1 MFRTVTI
8 ITAAIGIAGLMAT
21 TAQADTLRS
30 YATDFS
36 SQNNKKPV
44 VTTTRTTTVVK
55 QQTTTPKVVRSTTTT
70 TVKTGGGN
78 NNVAGGGGPRR
89 PHSTVNRTKPVTTT
103 TTKNN
108 PTVNNATINNNNFKN
123 NNFKNNKGGN
133 FNQNVGNNPAI
144 KTNFV
149 GNNNAGNKNFN
160 FNKGP
165 GQISKVNFKPAPHIN
180 FVKVGNISAPVW
192 KSGPKKVW
200 YGNKWKFFVPLT
212 ALGVV
217 ALGGAYYYPD
227 AYLTT
232 SRNYCEGISE
242 NGCRLN
248 WQRVNFE
255 DGEGEWQCV
264 QYCRRPGAPPP
275 ARTVAFVAP
284 PPPAQGAGCAIS
296 IYSEPNFGGTNAQAS
311 NEQAQLSENGWQN
324 QIASVWVKSGTWDFF
339 SDQEF
344 TGETMRLAPGD
355 YADLGP
361 EWTKKAGSFMC
372 AQP

>member
-1 MFRTVTI
+1 MFRTAKI

-21 TAQADTLRS
+21 TAQAETLRS

-36 SQNNKKPV
+36 SQNKQKNKPT
-44 VTTTRTTTVVK
+44 VTAR
-55 QQTTTPKVVRSTTTT
+55 
-70 TVKTGGGN
+70 
-78 NNVAGGGGPRR
+78 
-89 PHSTVNRTKPVTTT
+89 TTT
-103 TTKNN
+103 TTKMVRQAAPPPKFIRQQTTTTNTGVKKFGGTGN
-108 PTVNNATINNNNFKN
+108 AVTVKQKTTVTTTTIKN
-123 NNFKNNKGGN
+123 NNFKNTGK
-133 FNQNVGNNPAI
+133 FNPNAGTNPTI
-144 KTNFV
+144 KQGFV
-149 GNNNAGNKNFN
+149 GNNNAGAGAKTFKFAN
-160 FNKGP
+160 GP
-165 GQISKVNFKPAPHIN
+165 GQISKVNFKPAPHIK
-180 FVKVGNISAPVW
+180 FVKLGQFAAPVW

-200 YGNKWKFFVPLT
+200 YGNKWKVFVPLT

-248 WQRVNFE
+248 WQRVAFE

-264 QYCRRPGAPPP
+264 QYCRRPGAAPPP
-275 ARTVAFVAP
+275 RTVAFVAP
-284 PPPAQGAGCAIS
+284 PPPAQGAGCEIAIF
-296 IYSEPNFGGTNAQAS
+296 SEPNFGGTNAGAS
-311 NEQAQLSENGWQN
+311 EEQAHLSDNGWQN
-324 QIASVWVKSGTWDFF
+324 QIASVKVKSGTWDFF

-344 TGETMRLAPGD
+344 TGETMRLPPGD